1 MKLRHTLRIKLI
13 VGFVIVI
20 APLVAF
26 LSYLNYYSM
35 EMIRSQAAQ
44 SKTDLLQVYFDG
56 IDKNIDRV
64 SDFLYKLVLNDP
76 DLKSLG
82 LYPYARRDYIFAKY
96 LLMGKLGVELEE
108 FPDAENFFVY
118 RTDRD
123 EFIAT
128 SQFQDKFRNN
138 FDLPAFKETIR
149 ADRSDRWMIVR
160 SRQETALIK
169 LVPADVNLVAGAW
182 IRLDRLIAPLQSVES
197 EQGSEAEVVVLSRE
211 GEALTLSRF
220 GANGLTAPD
229 TGHAY
234 SEVIGPD
241 KRKYMVIAKRSELAP
256 FTIAVSIPER
266 QLFRSLLFYQKAIY
280 LIPLAAALIIV
291 LFIAVLQNVVYKPM
305 RTLIRGMARVGKG
318 DLSVTLHSGDKGE
331 FGYVLNSFNDM
342 VARIREIDIW
352 ETQRPVIIDKF
363 WQDLLSG
370 RKPLNVERLE
380 TMISLF
386 KKPLASDGFV
396 IPILISA
403 SQWKHH
409 ISAKDEPTMEYAL
422 RNAAGDMVLNGLSG
436 DVIQDRNGTIF
447 ALVYVGAGEA
457 GKLETIQA
465 QIDRNCES
473 YLEACLLYFCS
484 SLCCYVGEM
493 SPILKLNETYYA
505 LLELERHH
513 VTASNTVYYQKD
525 MKSFSAQLPS
535 LYWLPDWAIP
545 FKFGRWDSVREKLE
559 ETFERL
565 AQGTPPAKEAME
577 GIYYGTLYTLYT
589 IFHESGIPVYSVYQ
603 AADLNPSAPPLKSVV
618 QLRRWT
624 FDVIRKGIS
633 SFQETDQEHE
643 GIVAKIM
650 NYISA
655 HLKDDLSREELAEK
669 VYLNPSYLSRLFK
682 KETGQSLSDYIGQV
696 RMEEARRL
704 LSQTNM
710 KIVQV
715 AEESGYRNV
724 SHFAKMFKRTTGVT
738 PQEYRSK
745 FLEDIG

>member
-1 MKLRHTLRIKLI
+1 MKLRHTLRIKMI
-13 VGFVIVI
+13 IGFVIVI
-20 APLVAF
+20 APLVSF

-35 EMIRSQAAQ
+35 EMIRAQAAQ
-44 SKTDLLQVYFDG
+44 AKNDLLQVYFDG

-82 LYPYARRDYIFAKY
+82 LHPYASRDYIFAKY

-128 SQFQDKFRNN
+128 SQFQDKFLNN

-149 ADRSDRWMIVR
+149 ADRTDRWIIVR
-160 SRQETALIK
+160 SRQEAALIK

-197 EQGSEAEVVVLSRE
+197 VEGSESEAVILSRE
-211 GEALTLSRF
+211 GEALTPSRF
-220 GANGLTAPD
+220 ATNGLTAPE
-229 TGHAY
+229 TGHTY
-234 SEVIGPD
+234 SEAIGPD
-241 KRKYMVIAKRSELAP
+241 KRKFLVIAKQSELAP
-256 FTIAVSIPER
+256 FTIAVSIPEQ

-305 RTLIRGMARVGKG
+305 RTLLRGMAKVGKG
-318 DLSVTLHSGDKGE
+318 DLSVTLHSSDKGE
-331 FGYVLNSFNDM
+331 LGYVLNSFNEM

-370 RKPLNVERLE
+370 RQLLNVERLE

-403 SQWKHH
+403 SQWKQH
-409 ISAKDEPTMEYAL
+409 ISAEDETTMEYAL
-422 RNAAGDMVLNGLSG
+422 RNAAGDIVLNGLSG

-447 ALVYVGAGEA
+447 ALVYLEADAA

-465 QIDRNCES
+465 QIDRNCAS
-473 YLEACLLYFCS
+473 YLDACLQYFCS
-484 SLCCYVGEM
+484 SLCCYVGEP
-493 SPILKLNETYYA
+493 SPLLKLSETYYA

-513 VTASNTVYYQKD
+513 VTAANTVYYQKD

-545 FKFGRWDSVREKLE
+545 FKFGKWDSVREKLE
-559 ETFERL
+559 ETFGRL
-565 AQGTPPAKEAME
+565 EQGVPPAKEAME

-589 IFHESGIPVYSVYQ
+589 IFHENGIPVYSVYQ
-603 AADLNPSAPPLKSVV
+603 AADLNPPAPPLKSVL
-618 QLRRWT
+618 QLKRWT
-624 FDVIRKGIS
+624 FAVVHKGIPC
-633 SFQETDQEHE
+633 FQQTDQQHD

-650 NYISA
+650 NYVAA

-724 SHFAKMFKRTTGVT
+724 SHFTKMFKRMTGVT

-745 FLEDIG
+745 YLGDIG